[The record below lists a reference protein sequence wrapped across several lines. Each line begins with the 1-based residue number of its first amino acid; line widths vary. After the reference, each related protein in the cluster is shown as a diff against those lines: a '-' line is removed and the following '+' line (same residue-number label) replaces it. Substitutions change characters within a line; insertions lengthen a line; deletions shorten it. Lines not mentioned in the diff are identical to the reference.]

1 MNLNN
6 IISAIKATKTIAI
19 LPHIYADGDSL
30 GSSLALNMTLQKMG
44 KNTSVFI
51 EEPIPF
57 IYDFLPESKAA
68 QLFSGNNQIFDLVI
82 ALDTGDLGRL
92 GKRIEIFDNAKITVN
107 IDHHF
112 TNSEFA
118 FHNYI
123 DSNSSAVGEIIYQLI
138 KMMDQKLDSEIATC
152 LYVAIATD
160 TGGFRFSNTTAVT
173 HQIVADLISNN
184 VNVSEI
190 SQKVFD
196 TVTHGKVKVLGEAI
210 KSLELLEYGKL
221 AVLTISDETIK
232 NVGAKDEDCDGII
245 NTGRNI
251 NGVEVAILLR
261 VKENGEIKVNLRS
274 KNYVDVGAIANMYS
288 GGGHKRAAGC
298 TVQGSQ
304 EDVKKRLIDDIKEVI

>member
-1 MNLNN
+1 
-6 IISAIKATKTIAI
+6 
-19 LPHIYADGDSL
+19 
-30 GSSLALNMTLQKMG
+30 MTLQKMG

-196 TVTHGKVKVLGEAI
+196 TVTYGKVKVLGEAI

>member
-6 IISAIKATKTIAI
+6 IISAIKAAKTIAI

-57 IYDFLPESKAA
+57 IYDFLPESKAV

-138 KMMDQKLDSEIATC
+138 NMMDQKLDSEIATC

-173 HQIVADLISNN
+173 HQIVADLIGNN

-221 AVLTISDETIK
+221 AVLTLSDEIIK
-232 NVGAKDEDCDGII
+232 NIGAKDEDCDGII

-274 KNYVDVGAIANMYS
+274 KSYVDVGAIANMYS

-298 TVQGSQ
+298 TVQGNP

>member
-6 IISAIKATKTIAI
+6 IISAIKAAKTIAI

-30 GSSLALNMTLQKMG
+30 GSSLALNIALQKIG
-44 KNTSVFI
+44 KNTVVFI

-57 IYDFLPESKAA
+57 VYDFLPESKAA

-82 ALDTGDLGRL
+82 ALDTGDLSRL

-107 IDHHF
+107 IDHHL

-138 KMMDQKLDSEIATC
+138 KMMDQNLDSEIATC

-173 HQIVADLISNN
+173 HQIVADLIGND

-221 AVLTISDETIK
+221 AVITISDETIK

-274 KNYVDVGAIANMYS
+274 KNYVDVAAIANMYS

-298 TVQGSQ
+298 TVQGKP